1 MRTIL
6 GAALAL
12 GALVSATQA
21 QESVK
26 VQAGKRTPIGF
37 FALYSPVECAA
48 MAFPESKIAN
58 APSNGK
64 IEIVTESRVVT
75 GPQCKPFSMP
85 VQMIYYM
92 PKAGFRGQDE
102 AAVDF
107 FYNAFVESPRPVSQ
121 RRSYRITVQ

>member
-1 MRTIL
+1 MRNIL
-6 GAALAL
+6 GAALVMGATAL
-12 GALVSATQA
+12 SAQA
-21 QESVK
+21 QEAVK

-48 MAFPESKIAN
+48 MAYPESKIAN
-58 APSNGK
+58 PSNNGR
-64 IEIVTESRVVT
+64 IEIVTENRVVT

-85 VQMIYYM
+85 VQIIYYT

-107 FYNAFVESPRPVSQ
+107 FYNAFVETPRPVSQ